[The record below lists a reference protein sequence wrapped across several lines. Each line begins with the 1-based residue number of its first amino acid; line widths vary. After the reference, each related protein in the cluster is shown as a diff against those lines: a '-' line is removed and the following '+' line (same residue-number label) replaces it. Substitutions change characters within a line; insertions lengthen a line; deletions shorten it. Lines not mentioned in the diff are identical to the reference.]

1 MSPSRQNTGE
11 THRTLVVGHVTHD
24 RYPGGFKAGG
34 CAYYGAEVHR
44 RLPGHTHLLSVVGE
58 DFECDAALTDIE
70 HTAVRRGQTTVFAN
84 YYPHDA
90 PRVQLLEAIAP
101 DVSPA
106 LCPPGWL
113 DAELVHLAPVLGEV
127 PLSDWLQALRSTGR
141 QNLVAINIQGW
152 IKVGGEPMED
162 AAALESLHERG
173 VAPGALEVVQKPW
186 EIDPDALRGVDVA
199 CLSEEDLIDQG
210 DLLDR
215 LLRVVPTVALTLGTR
230 GSRIFQKGRTIE
242 VGIFPTEAVDPTGAG
257 DVFAA
262 TFTHHLMLGA
272 EPADAARQASAA
284 SSIVVEGLGPS
295 TLHRLH
301 EAPARA
307 ARIPTRTLHP
317 MPA

>member
-1 MSPSRQNTGE
+1 MSSPRPTQ
-11 THRTLVVGHVTHD
+11 RTLVVGHVTHD

-44 RLPGHTHLLSVVGE
+44 RLKGQTRLLSVVGD
-58 DFECDAALTDIE
+58 DFECDAALADIE
-70 HTAVRRGQTTVFAN
+70 HTKVRRGQTTVFAN
-84 YYPHDA
+84 YYPDDA

-106 LCPPGWL
+106 ICPSDWRNA
-113 DAELVHLAPVLGEV
+113 DLVHLAPVLGEV
-127 PLSDWLQALRSTGR
+127 PLSDWLQALRDGGHRGR
-141 QNLVAINIQGW
+141 VAINIQGW
-152 IKVGGEPMED
+152 IKVGGAPVD
-162 AAALESLHERG
+162 DPTALESLHARG
-173 VAPGALEVVQKPW
+173 VAPGARQVVQRPW
-186 EIDPDALRGVDVA
+186 EIEAEAFRGVDIA

-210 DLLDR
+210 DLLER
-215 LLRVVPTVALTLGTR
+215 LLSVVPIVALTLGTR
-230 GSRIFQKGRTIE
+230 GSRIFQGGRTIE

-272 EPADAARQASAA
+272 EPVEAARQASAA

-295 TLHRLH
+295 TLHRLG

-307 ARIPTRTLHP
+307 SKIPARTLHP

>member
-1 MSPSRQNTGE
+1 M
-11 THRTLVVGHVTHD
+11 VGHVTHD

-44 RLPGHTHLLSVVGE
+44 RLKGHTHLLSVVGD
-58 DFECDAALTDIE
+58 DFSCDAALTDIA
-70 HTAVRRGQTTVFAN
+70 HTKARRGQTTVFAN
-84 YYPHDA
+84 YYPEDA

-101 DVSPA
+101 DVSPD
-106 LCPPGWL
+106 LCPPEWL
-113 DAELVHLAPVLGEV
+113 DADLVHLAPVLGEV
-127 PLSDWLQALRSTGR
+127 RLSDWLKARREVAKRG
-141 QNLVAINIQGW
+141 LVAINIQGW
-152 IKVGGEPMED
+152 IKVGGEPIED

-173 VAPGALEVVQKPW
+173 VAPGALQVVQKPW
-186 EIDPDALRGVDVA
+186 EVDAEAFQGVDIA
-199 CLSEEDLIDQG
+199 CLSEEDLIGQG

-215 LLRVVPTVALTLGTR
+215 LLSVVPTVALTLGTR
-230 GSRIFQKGRTIE
+230 GSRIFQKGRTFE

-272 EPADAARQASAA
+272 DALDAARQASAA

-295 TLHRLH
+295 TLHRLD

-307 ARIPTRTLHP
+307 SKIPARTLHP